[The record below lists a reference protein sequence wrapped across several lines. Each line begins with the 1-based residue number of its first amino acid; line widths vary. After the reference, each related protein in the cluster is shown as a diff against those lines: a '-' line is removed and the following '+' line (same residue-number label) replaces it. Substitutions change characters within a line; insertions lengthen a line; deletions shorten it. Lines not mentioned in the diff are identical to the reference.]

1 MYLLMTDAVQ
11 TTSVYKI
18 KDIEIILEVGQGAA
32 SDMELAEYS
41 CYNHKTI
48 GKLIDSFLTGSIY
61 RSPEPTVTLMNDIPL
76 ETVLKMLG
84 HKYTT
89 TTQIYVKV
97 TNQMIGNAIS
107 RIENQIGERS
117 QFPTLM
123 KESDS

>member
-61 RSPEPTVTLMNDIPL
+61 RSPEPTTGLSASPECDRFSRHAARLLIEVNHGCPV
-76 ETVLKMLG
+76 VLFG
-84 HKYTT
+84 SAT
-89 TTQIYVKV
+89 
-97 TNQMIGNAIS
+97 IGLFYN
-107 RIENQIGERS
+107 
-117 QFPTLM
+117 
-123 KESDS
+123 